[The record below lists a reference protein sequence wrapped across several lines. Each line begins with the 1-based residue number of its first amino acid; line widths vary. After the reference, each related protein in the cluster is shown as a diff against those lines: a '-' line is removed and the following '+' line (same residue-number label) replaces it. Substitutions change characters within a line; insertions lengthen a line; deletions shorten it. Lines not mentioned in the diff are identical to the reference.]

1 LEYGGSL
8 RVDAGT
14 GLVAVASGPAFTGAL
29 DVTYQAGLAIVP
41 EDYRLAGLIII
52 QHLWETQRGT
62 MGVQL
67 GGDSETYMPGRGF
80 AIPRR
85 AMELLDPPLPGVA

>member
-1 LEYGGSL
+1 M
-8 RVDAGT
+8 V
-14 GLVAVASGPAFTGAL
+14 PI
-29 DVTYQAGLAIVP
+29 QANV
-41 EDYRLAGLIII
+41 RLASKIII

-67 GGDSETYMPGRGF
+67 GGDSDNYVAGRGF

-85 AMELLDPPLPGVA
+85 AIELLGPQLPGVA